1 MKSIIKGMTLLLAGA
16 SFVACSK
23 DVAFDENAQKE
34 AKAQAELQQ
43 KFATYESKF
52 VSAFGAIASNHQWGF
67 DQTAVVTTRGAVIES
82 DLEWYIPESFRTP
95 SQNKEGINANTIA
108 ANLNNLTKTLS
119 GFNFNNYW
127 LQHVDKGKHHTDAGR
142 LQAYD
147 QTNGWVDV
155 TNFTGGD
162 NPNGTFKCDNI
173 NSYIGK
179 KSLQSTTLMTNM
191 GTATEPGTGYQ
202 FRFGSDNNWSYDY
215 YFFNYNNSTF
225 LCLKH
230 IWTNGNGKK
239 QETCWWII
247 RIGEAEAIT
256 NNTKYRGRVM
266 CEDMG
271 SMDFDFNDVVFDAEI
286 DKNNNIDIT
295 VVAAGGTLPIYI
307 GGSPEN
313 GGVKVTM
320 GEMVNTGE
328 NNGVTPQTIHFDA
341 VNGSPKFASIHAIPV
356 WVDPGGEAIPYE
368 LTAESGK
375 SPQKIC
381 TYLLTSYP
389 DEYIRIDKAYNNF
402 TEWVNNEDPQKW
414 SNHVNWWLVDLV
426 LSNNKG
432 GEPDAQ

>member
-1 MKSIIKGMTLLLAGA
+1 MKTIIKGMTLLLAGVMVM
-16 SFVACSK
+16 SCSK
-23 DVAFDENAQKE
+23 DVTFDENAQKE
-34 AKAQAELQQ
+34 AKAQAELQK

-52 VSAFGAIASNHQWGF
+52 VNAFGAIASNHQWGF
-67 DQTAVVTTRGAVIES
+67 DQTEVVTTRGSVTES
-82 DLEWYIPESFRTP
+82 EQSWFIPENFRTP
-95 SQNKEGINANTIA
+95 SQNKEGIKANTIKD
-108 ANLNNLTKTLS
+108 NISNLTKTLS

-127 LQHVDKGKHHTDAGR
+127 LQHVEMPDHTNGVGQLEAYSQTEGWVAVDNFDKGKNSSGK
-142 LQAYD
+142 
-147 QTNGWVDV
+147 
-155 TNFTGGD
+155 
-162 NPNGTFKCDNI
+162 FKCAGI
-173 NSYIGK
+173 NSYINNNA
-179 KSLQSTTLMTNM
+179 LHNTTLMTNM

-202 FRFGSDNNWSYDY
+202 FRYEVDGEWCYDY
-215 YFFNYNNSTF
+215 YFFNYGGSTF
-225 LCLKH
+225 LCLQRDYV
-230 IWTNGNGKK
+230 KK
-239 QETCWWII
+239 NKPTETSYWII
-247 RIGEAEAIT
+247 RIGEAET
-256 NNTKYRGRVM
+256 GDETLYRGRVM

-295 VVAAGGTLPIYI
+295 IVAAGGTLPIYI

-328 NNGVTPQTIHFDA
+328 NNGVSAQTIRFNA

-381 TYLLTSYP
+381 TYKLTAYP
-389 DEYIRIDKAYNNF
+389 DEYIRIDKAYNGF
-402 TEWVNNEDPQKW
+402 TSWVNNQDPSKW
-414 SNHVNWWLVDLV
+414 TNHVNWWLVDLD

-432 GEPDAQ
+432 GEPVIE

>member
-67 DQTAVVTTRGAVIES
+67 DQTEVVTTRGAVTES
-82 DLEWYIPESFRTP
+82 EQSWFIPENFRTP
-95 SQNKEGINANTIA
+95 SQNKEGIKANTIK
-108 ANLNNLTKTLS
+108 ANISNLTKTLS

-127 LQHVDKGKHHTDAGR
+127 LQHVEMPGHTNGVGQLEAYSQTEGWVAVDNFDKGKNTSGK
-142 LQAYD
+142 
-147 QTNGWVDV
+147 
-155 TNFTGGD
+155 
-162 NPNGTFKCDNI
+162 FKCAGI
-173 NSYIGK
+173 NSYINNNA
-179 KSLQSTTLMTNM
+179 LHNTTLMTNM
-191 GTATEPGTGYQ
+191 GNATEPGTGYQ
-202 FRFGSDNNWSYDY
+202 FRYEVDGEWCYDY
-215 YFFNYNNSTF
+215 YFFNYGGSTF
-225 LCLKH
+225 LCLQRDYV
-230 IWTNGNGKK
+230 KK
-239 QETCWWII
+239 NKPTETSYWII
-247 RIGEAEAIT
+247 RIGEAET
-256 NNTKYRGRVM
+256 GDETLYRGRVM

-295 VVAAGGTLPIYI
+295 IVAAGGTLPIYI

-328 NNGVTPQTIHFDA
+328 NNGVSYQTIRFNA

-381 TYLLTSYP
+381 TYKLTAYP
-389 DEYIRIDKAYNNF
+389 DEYIRIDKAYNSF
-402 TEWVNNEDPQKW
+402 TSWVNNQDPSKW
-414 SNHVNWWLVDLV
+414 TNHVNWWLVDLD
-426 LSNNKG
+426 LNNNKG
-432 GEPDAQ
+432 GEPVIE